1 MGRLCL
7 LSRLPL
13 GESLFLN
20 YLLMTYLVRTGMQHG
35 FNFKEMLALRQT
47 LEVQGHYPV
56 QELLQNHPKVVV
68 HYCLPNES
76 LTLYSFSQEGGI
88 LYSE

>member
-1 MGRLCL
+1 
-7 LSRLPL
+7 
-13 GESLFLN
+13 
-20 YLLMTYLVRTGMQHG
+20 MQHG
-35 FNFKEMLALRQT
+35 FHFKQTLALRQT

-56 QELLQNHPKVVV
+56 QELLPNHPKMVI